1 MDIGYLERQVEDGRR
16 RLAEASSESTAS
28 AEQLIGVMRHLE
40 ESLSGTW
47 ELLQENEAR
56 RQALMEEY
64 RRLTGLLVT
73 VGDALRA
80 GAPGQIASNGQE
92 AGRSAVPVDDFT
104 ENRDSNE
111 GAPAN
116 RTASGKGRRGA
127 VELMPVPSADD
138 EGAFDPEVFR
148 AGVQRLLARRERA
161 AENNAKA
168 IDKGA
173 ERPKKRSE
181 SATPAE

>member
-16 RLAEASSESTAS
+16 RLAEASSDSATA

-40 ESLSGTW
+40 ESLGGTW

-56 RQALMEEY
+56 RRTLMEEY

-80 GAPGQIASNGQE
+80 GASGQTASGGPDPRRP
-92 AGRSAVPVDDFT
+92 AAPVDDT
-104 ENRDSNE
+104 AATRDSNG

-116 RTASGKGRRGA
+116 KTTSGSGRKVA
-127 VELMPVPSADD
+127 VELVPVPSAD
-138 EGAFDPEVFR
+138 EESSFDPEVFR

-161 AENNAKA
+161 AESAKA
-168 IDKGA
+168 ADKGA
-173 ERPKKRSE
+173 ERPKKRQE
-181 SATPAE
+181 PATPAE